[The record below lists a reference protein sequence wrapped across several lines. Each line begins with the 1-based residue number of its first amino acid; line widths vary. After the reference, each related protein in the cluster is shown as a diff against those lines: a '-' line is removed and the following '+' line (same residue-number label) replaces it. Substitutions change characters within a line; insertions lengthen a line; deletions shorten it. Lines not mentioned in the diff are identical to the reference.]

1 MRAVPI
7 DNEKIET
14 IQPAVDHHINTN
26 AHLMTDG
33 HRSYRNIGKQFTS
46 HSTVVHSKGEY
57 SRGWVHCN
65 SSESFA
71 SLFERAR
78 FGVFHYLSKKHLQRY
93 LHEFSFRWNNRVAE
107 LRKTRSGR
115 TRRVMKPIPIIDM
128 LILLIMCISGCHLR
142 RTPQWGFT
150 EVAFA
155 KPYNRR

>member
-1 MRAVPI
+1 VRAVPI
-7 DNEKIET
+7 ENEKVET
-14 IQPAVDHHINTN
+14 IQPAIDRHIDTE

-33 HRSYRNIGKQFTS
+33 HRSYRQIGEQFSS
-46 HSTVVHSKGEY
+46 HSTVIHSKGEY

-93 LHEFSFRWNNRVAE
+93 LHEFGFRWDHRVSE
-107 LRKTRSGR
+107 VRKTKSGK
-115 TRRVMKPIPIIDM
+115 TKRVMKPIPVIDM
-128 LILLIMCISGCHLR
+128 LILLVMGFSGCHLK
-142 RTPQWGFT
+142 RTPQWGLS

-155 KPYNRR
+155 KP